1 MMDTRFE
8 LIDRCT
14 TFNELLHD
22 MELIL
27 NKEHLFYG
35 HGTGNAMDESMA
47 ILMYLS
53 ESNDVLD
60 EEQLK
65 TSISDQVQE
74 KAKEVLYQ
82 RVAESKPLPYI
93 TNEAYFCGK
102 KFYVDERVLIPRSP
116 VAELINKRFEPWLN
130 PNSINRVL
138 EIGTGSGCIAL
149 SIAEAFSDIEV
160 VATDIS
166 PDAIDVARLNTKAHD
181 LEQQVEIIESDLFE
195 NVSGVFDLI
204 ITNPPYVP
212 DKIMLDLPKEYL
224 HEPHMALA
232 AGEKGLD
239 FISRIL
245 HDASPFL
252 TDNGIVIIEAGVA
265 SENMEKG
272 FNMPFIWIDF
282 EIGGEGVALIEA
294 SRLKID

>member
-1 MMDTRFE
+1 MDTRIE

-22 MELIL
+22 VEFLL
-27 NKEHLFYG
+27 NREPLFFG

-47 ILMYLS
+47 IVMYLS
-53 ESNDVLD
+53 ESKDILD

-65 TSISDQVQE
+65 TPLSDQVHQ

-82 RVAESKPLPYI
+82 RIVESKPLPYI
-93 TNEAYFCGK
+93 TNEAYFCEK

-116 VAELINKRFEPWLN
+116 IAELISKRFEPWLN

-166 PDAIDVARLNTKAHD
+166 PDAIDVARLNTKAHG
-181 LEQQVEIIESDLFE
+181 LEQQVEIIKSDLFD

-245 HDASPFL
+245 HDAPPFL
-252 TDNGIVIIEAGVA
+252 TDNGVVIIEAGVA

>member
-22 MELIL
+22 MELLL

-82 RVAESKPLPYI
+82 RVTKSKPLPYI
-93 TNEAYFCGK
+93 TNQAYFCGK

-116 VAELINKRFEPWLN
+116 IAELINNRFEPWLN

-166 PDAIDVARLNTKAHD
+166 PDAIDVARLNTKAHG

-245 HDASPFL
+245 HDAPPFL

>member
-35 HGTGNAMDESMA
+35 HGTGSAMDESMA

-65 TSISDQVQE
+65 KPLSKQVQE

-82 RVAESKPLPYI
+82 RITESKPLPYI

-116 VAELINKRFEPWLN
+116 IAELINNRFEPWLN

-149 SIAEAFSDIEV
+149 SIAEAFSNIEV

-166 PDAIDVARLNTKAHD
+166 
-181 LEQQVEIIESDLFE
+181 
-195 NVSGVFDLI
+195 
-204 ITNPPYVP
+204 
-212 DKIMLDLPKEYL
+212 
-224 HEPHMALA
+224 
-232 AGEKGLD
+232 
-239 FISRIL
+239 
-245 HDASPFL
+245 
-252 TDNGIVIIEAGVA
+252 
-265 SENMEKG
+265 
-272 FNMPFIWIDF
+272 
-282 EIGGEGVALIEA
+282 
-294 SRLKID
+294 

>member
-22 MELIL
+22 MELLL

-116 VAELINKRFEPWLN
+116 IAELINNRFEPWLN

-166 PDAIDVARLNTKAHD
+166 PDAIDVARLNTKAHG

-245 HDASPFL
+245 HDAPPFL

-265 SENMEKG
+265 SENMEQQ
-272 FNMPFIWIDF
+272 FDMPFIWIDF
-282 EIGGEGVALIEA
+282 EIGGEGVAMIEA
-294 SRLKID
+294 SNLRIE

>member
-22 MELIL
+22 MELLL

-35 HGTGNAMDESMA
+35 HGTRNAMDESMA

-116 VAELINKRFEPWLN
+116 IAELINNRFEPWLN

-245 HDASPFL
+245 HDAPPFL

-294 SRLKID
+294 SHLKFD

>member
-22 MELIL
+22 MELLL

-116 VAELINKRFEPWLN
+116 IAELINNRFEPWLN

-166 PDAIDVARLNTKAHD
+166 PDAIDVARLNTKAHG

-245 HDASPFL
+245 HDAPPFL

-265 SENMEKG
+265 SEHMEKG

-294 SRLKID
+294 SHLKFD